1 MDHYI
6 ILKSERE
13 LSKKELYNWI
23 NIINQF
29 IQNDY
34 IKSKKIKI
42 KNKSNEYK
50 LELNNHIS
58 NNDLLF
64 INYAWESVYDEP
76 FEIMISDEYSLQ
88 EEEFNNLKEKISK
101 YLHNRW
107 VDDKISEGWRYGLSN
122 SSRDKTSP
130 YLRDWDHLPKDYRK
144 LLEIDIKKAV
154 DFSKKYL

>member
-6 ILKSERE
+6 ILKTQRE
-13 LSKKELYNWI
+13 LSKKELYNWF

-34 IKSKKIKI
+34 IKNNKI

-64 INYAWESVYDEP
+64 INYAWESVYPEN

-107 VDDKISEGWRYGLSN
+107 VDDKISEGWRYGLIN
-122 SSRDKTSP
+122 NKKEKISP
-130 YLRDWDHLPKDYRK
+130 YLRDWDNLPKDYRK
-144 LLEIDIKKAV
+144 ILELDIKKAV